1 MFKKILKVV
10 SIVLIVLILAMV
22 ALVACS
28 GDVTHSEEDIQS
40 VVDNASTYTYEELS
54 RNEDLEGCAVKY
66 SGEVI
71 QEGDG
76 YYRVAL
82 DEDWEDVI
90 YLTYNLAEGEDRI
103 IEGDNVKI
111 YGVYKG
117 LYTYESVLGES
128 ITIPE
133 IEGYKVEVK

>member
-1 MFKKILKVV
+1 MLKKILKVV
-10 SIVLIVLILAMV
+10 SVVLVVLILAMA

-28 GDVTHSEEDIQS
+28 GDATHSEEDIQS

-54 RNEDLEGCAVKY
+54 RNEDLEGCAIKY

-117 LYTYESVLGES
+117 LYTYESILGES

>member
-1 MFKKILKVV
+1 MLKKILKVV
-10 SIVLIVLILAMV
+10 SVVLVVLILAMV

-28 GDVTHSEEDIQS
+28 GDAIHSEEDIQS

-54 RNEDLEGCAVKY
+54 RNEDLEGCAIKY

-117 LYTYESVLGES
+117 LYTYESILGES

>member
-1 MFKKILKVV
+1 MLKKILKVV
-10 SIVLIVLILAMV
+10 SIVLVVLILAMV

-28 GDVTHSEEDIQS
+28 GDATHSEEDIQS

-54 RNEDLEGCAVKY
+54 RNEDLEGYAVKY

-71 QEGDG
+71 QESDG

-117 LYTYESVLGES
+117 LYTYESILGES

>member
-10 SIVLIVLILAMV
+10 SIVLVVLILAMV

-28 GDVTHSEEDIQS
+28 GDATHSEEDIQS

-54 RNEDLEGCAVKY
+54 RNEDLGGCAVKY

-117 LYTYESVLGES
+117 LYTYESILGES